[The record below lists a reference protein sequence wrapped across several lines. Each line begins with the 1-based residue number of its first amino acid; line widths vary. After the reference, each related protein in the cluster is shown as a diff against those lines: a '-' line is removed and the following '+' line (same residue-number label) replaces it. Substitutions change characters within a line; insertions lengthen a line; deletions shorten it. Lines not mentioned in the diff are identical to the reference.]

1 MYNYVVGGWGQYRIT
16 SVHVNNAI
24 SMINGDR
31 YIYLPLIYTSTGVKI
46 TCMADLE
53 N

>member
-24 SMINGDR
+24 SMINLFT
-31 YIYLPLIYTSTGVKI
+31 YSSTGVKI